1 MSRNKKALLVGINYI
16 GTESAL
22 NGCINDVKNVKQM
35 LIQKF
40 GYKEEQITML
50 TDETEL
56 HPTRANI
63 LAYFLD
69 LLLNDNSDLYFHYSG
84 HGSQIKDDSG
94 DETDGMDEAL
104 APIDYLDSGL
114 ITDDEL
120 RGLLQ
125 CMRAT
130 CKLTIVL
137 DCCHSG
143 SGMDLAY
150 NLYERVGRNY
160 LLADTNM
167 TKTGGKTH
175 GQVVCLSGCMDSQTS
190 ADAYIA
196 SQYQGALTAN
206 LLLAI
211 NTLTARTRTYNNVY
225 NAVKRSLQTGKYT
238 QIPCLSTG
246 TLIDINSV
254 MLL

>member
-1 MSRNKKALLVGINYI
+1 MSRSKKALLVGINYK
-16 GTESAL
+16 GTDAEL
-22 NGCINDVKNVKQM
+22 NGCINDVSNIHQM

-40 GYKEEQITML
+40 GYKEADITVL

-56 HPTRANI
+56 QPTRANI

-69 LLLNDNSDLYFHYSG
+69 LLLVSNCDLYFHYSG
-84 HGSQIKDDSG
+84 HGSQMKDSNG
-94 DETDGMDEAL
+94 DEADGMDEAL
-104 APIDYLDSGL
+104 VPIDYNESGL

-125 CMRAT
+125 CMQQS

-150 NLYERVGRNY
+150 NLYERVGKNY
-160 LLADTNM
+160 LLTDPNSS
-167 TKTGGKTH
+167 KTGGRTH

-190 ADAYIA
+190 ADAYIGK
-196 SQYQGALTAN
+196 QYQGALTAN
-206 LLLAI
+206 LLLALD
-211 NTLTARTRTYNNVY
+211 TLSPRTRTYSNLY
-225 NAVKRSLQTGKYT
+225 NTIKRGLATGKYT
-238 QIPCLSTG
+238 QIPCFSAG
-246 TLIDINSV
+246 TFVDMNSIM
-254 MLL
+254 ML